1 VRPSRGKARP
11 HILIAMRAH
20 KRHWLAVTASDTDD
34 PLALPGSE
42 GLRIGD
48 LVVVVVWPRTVRAVP
63 TLGRTVGVIRPRSDA
78 TALRVRRRV
87 AALDGHAV
95 ALLPLRLAALDG
107 HAVALLPL
115 RLAATRG
122 WTFSKRDELVG
133 TLRLLDERDFTV
145 AERELL
151 AIRLRYGPPA
161 GRPAH
166 ARPRTPGRRALI
178 VGRAS
183 VTGARR

>member
-1 VRPSRGKARP
+1 MG
-11 HILIAMRAH
+11 AH
-20 KRHWLAVTASDTDD
+20 RDQDDTDD

-87 AALDGHAV
+87 AALDGY
-95 ALLPLRLAALDG
+95 
-107 HAVALLPL
+107 AVALLPL

-122 WTFSKRDELVG
+122 WTFSKAPLTR
-133 TLRLLDERDFTV
+133 
-145 AERELL
+145 
-151 AIRLRYGPPA
+151 
-161 GRPAH
+161 
-166 ARPRTPGRRALI
+166 
-178 VGRAS
+178 
-183 VTGARR
+183 